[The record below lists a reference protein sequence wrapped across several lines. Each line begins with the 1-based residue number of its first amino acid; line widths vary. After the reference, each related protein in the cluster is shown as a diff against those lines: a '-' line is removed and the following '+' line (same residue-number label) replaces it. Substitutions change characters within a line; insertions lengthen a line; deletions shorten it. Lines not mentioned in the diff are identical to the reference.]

1 MKKFTAFICILTVLS
16 LLFGACGTAQ
26 QPSEEPST
34 EAPTETTVP
43 PTEPEP
49 TPADQVSLRWIC
61 TGSDANADRSAA
73 AFVNGNDF
81 PVRITVE
88 NLYYDSVSTWYIP
101 AGGMHYV
108 KVPVDSEEEM
118 DHLFVL
124 QEAVDASELIFEC
137 GETIETEMQSDANAV
152 QFTLTNTGSQ
162 GVHYDLAVLLSSG
175 DQTVYVYTTSCDLL
189 PETPAA
195 ISVELPRNARLE
207 EHAADIS
214 ALNCETSAFA
224 YTVPE
229 EATTLYAARE
239 IYRELTA
246 LEDYGMNHT
255 STWSDQPQITYFAS
269 AAYRSDCLKQQY
281 TGTAFT
287 NIPDEDF
294 PVYYD
299 IENDTIADSTST
311 GKCMILE
318 KEEGVYAGAYIGEVV
333 DGQQEGTGTWFCS
346 SETIDSAHHLALYQ
360 GAWAGGYPNGKG
372 RVIICGR
379 SYELGDVVEV
389 TTGTFK
395 DGYEDGNMLRQ
406 TATTELGA
414 WEVSYSIAMGADCS
428 GGDYKV
434 TAEGSRGS
442 FSGIDFH
449 PDPTFYPFGVP
460 YAMKAQ

>member
-1 MKKFTAFICILTVLS
+1 MKKINGFICVLTVLA
-16 LLFGACGTAQ
+16 LLLGACGTAQ
-26 QPSEEPST
+26 QPSEAPAT

-81 PVRITVE
+81 PVRITAE

-108 KVPVDSEEEM
+108 KVPVDSEEEL

-137 GETIETEMQSDANAV
+137 GETIETEAETDGRSLK
-152 QFTLTNTGSQ
+152 FTLTNTGSQ
-162 GVHYDLAVLLSSG
+162 GVHYDLAVLMSSG
-175 DQTVYVYTTSCDLL
+175 DQTVFVYTTSCDLL
-189 PETPAA
+189 PETPAV

-207 EHAADIS
+207 EYAADIS
-214 ALNCETSAFA
+214 ALNCETAVFA
-224 YTVPE
+224 YTVSE
-229 EATTLYAARE
+229 ECTTLHAVRE
-239 IYRELTA
+239 IYQELTA
-246 LEDYGMNHT
+246 LEDYGMA
-255 STWSDQPQITYFAS
+255 DPGVIGFAS
-269 AAYRSDCLKQQY
+269 EAYRGDCLKRQY
-281 TGTAFT
+281 TGTAFS
-287 NIPDEDF
+287 NIPDADF

-299 IENDTIADSTST
+299 IENDTMADSTFT

-318 KEEGVYAGAYIGEVV
+318 KEAGVFAGAYIGEVV
-333 DGQQEGTGTWFCS
+333 DGQREGTGTWFCS
-346 SETIDSAHHLALYQ
+346 SESIDSAHHLALYQ
-360 GAWAGGYPNGKG
+360 GAWAGGYPNGEG

-389 TTGTFK
+389 TTGTFT
-395 DGYEDGNMLRQ
+395 DGYEDGNMLLR
-406 TATTELGA
+406 TVTTELGA

-434 TAEGSRGS
+434 TEEGSRGF